1 MELVLLGA
9 GGHSRSC
16 VDVAEAA
23 GWKIAG
29 FISPDASERLYGHP
43 RLGDDAWLLSWD
55 IPDHIQCLIAVG
67 QVKAATLRRQ
77 LYSSLRHRQIS
88 LATVVS
94 PHAYVSK
101 HASVAE
107 GSIVMHGAVINASAV
122 VAENCIINNL
132 ALLEHDVIIGAHT
145 HISTGARINGGVS
158 VGSGVMLGSGSVILP
173 GIHIADDVIIGAG
186 SLVTHDIDEPA
197 SLWYGSPARKIK

>member
-16 VDVAEAA
+16 VDVAETA

-29 FISPDASERLYGHP
+29 FISPDITDQLYEYP

-55 IPDHIQCLIAVG
+55 VPSHIQCLIAVG
-67 QVKAATLRRQ
+67 QIKAATLRRQ
-77 LYSSLRHRQIS
+77 LYDSLRQRQIS
-88 LATVVS
+88 LATVIS

-101 HASVAE
+101 HAVVADGSV
-107 GSIVMHGAVINASAV
+107 VMHGAVINVSAT
-122 VAENCIINNL
+122 VAENCIINSQ
-132 ALLEHDVIIGAHT
+132 ALLEHDVMVGAHT
-145 HISTGARINGGVS
+145 HISTGTRINGGVS
-158 VGSGVMLGSGSVILP
+158 VGSGVMVGSGSVILP
-173 GIHIADDVIIGAG
+173 GVHIADDVIIGAG
-186 SLVTHDIDEPA
+186 SVITRDIEEPA